1 MHPKNYDLARRDL
14 IYFCKKYTVVVLIFL
29 LIAAGVLFAD
39 NKPSDEL
46 IGVSFDR
53 PLNDKQLVDFT
64 ESYSAK
70 PVTLY
75 FVAGDLFGSRIYDQ
89 DKDIQTN
96 LQDLRETIVKMQ
108 KSARAGAILKAQI
121 LVGKISPKSFGT
133 EKDSQRD
140 AAYIL
145 HRYKTSLEIERE
157 TVAGAPLVYSIELL
171 VPIKNAESIRR
182 DSLVSAVRPSESK
195 LTKRGLLRVVAAP
208 ERPAVLVA
216 TPFSEG
222 EYQDHLK
229 LYADILDLSKLSQED
244 LAK

>member
-1 MHPKNYDLARRDL
+1 MHQKNYGFAHKNLVL
-14 IYFCKKYTVVVLIFL
+14 FCTTVVLTSL

-39 NKPSDEL
+39 DKASDEL
-46 IGVSFDR
+46 IGVSFVH

-64 ESYSAK
+64 KSYSAK
-70 PVTLY
+70 PITFY
-75 FVAGDLFGSRIYDQ
+75 FVTGDLFGSRNFDQ
-89 DKDIQTN
+89 EKDIQTN
-96 LQDLRETIVKMQ
+96 LQALRATIVKMQ
-108 KSARAGAILKAQI
+108 KSARSGAILKAQV
-121 LVGKISPKSFGT
+121 LAGKISPKSFGT
-133 EKDSQRD
+133 DEDSWRD

-157 TVAGAPLVYSIELL
+157 TVARVPLVYSIELL

-195 LTKRGLLRVVAAP
+195 LTKRGVLRVVAAP
-208 ERPAVLVA
+208 ERPAALVTA
-216 TPFSEG
+216 PFYES
-222 EYQDHLK
+222 EYQDHSK